1 MGRADRHASRQL
13 RSLSVKTRRWVAPA
27 AALTV
32 LVASCSGGSTN
43 DDAAPTVSLAP
54 ANPTTTTADPATTT
68 TAPPTTTTTTPIP
81 TDEEQIDALIERYW
95 QVVFAANNPPDPDY
109 PGWDEVATPRLAEGR
124 RARSAENLQ
133 NNRGIA
139 PLEPDARFN
148 LGSVVTVLDGQAI
161 GFHCFR
167 DFAYGYELDTGEVL
181 GEARV
186 VSLVRVE
193 VVETE
198 VGWRL
203 RLVDPFEHWRDGEE
217 AACVE
222 ALESYS

>member
-54 ANPTTTTADPATTT
+54 ANPTTTTADPTTTT

-95 QVVFAANNPPDPDY
+95 ETVVAASDPPDPDFV
-109 PGWDEVATPRLAEGR
+109 GWDDVATPENAERR
-124 RARSAENLQ
+124 RARAAENIA
-133 NNRGIA
+133 NNRGVGQAETGA
-139 PLEPDARFN
+139 PLVLATRVAF
-148 LGSVVTVLDGQAI
+148 LGTDRAVVHICL
-161 GFHCFR
+161 R
-167 DFAYGYELDTGEVL
+167 DNAFAYELDTGDITQEL
-181 GEARV
+181 HV
-186 VSLVRVE
+186 VSLKSVTVRRID
-193 VVETE
+193 
-198 VGWRL
+198 VGWR
-203 RLVDPFEHWRDGEE
+203 VDSSQQIQDFDPDEE
-217 AACVE
+217 EQCVATLPAA
-222 ALESYS
+222 